1 MKRKFL
7 MFMFIPFSLLIT
19 AHGQPQKKPE
29 TAVPTRVTDAK
40 KYFPLKAGN
49 EWHYEL
55 QIPKETYVPYNPYF
69 IEPNGLLGTSVTNGS
84 IKREAVTQNFS
95 MKITEVISD
104 SEAKVEIAE
113 EGRKLLWF
121 VNDIKEARLV
131 IVSQDKGVLMVEVRG
146 FMVNPAGWILG
157 HALAQFSGDEK
168 PSAPVRVPAGTF
180 SKVIQSTIPHS
191 RSNYT
196 PAYTQETWLA
206 EGVGLIRAIALDADK
221 NVIYTL
227 ELNRYQVK

>member
-7 MFMFIPFSLLIT
+7 LLMLIPVSLII
-19 AHGQPQKKPE
+19 AAQGQPQRKPE
-29 TAVPTRVTDAK
+29 TAVPDRMTDPK
-40 KYFPLKAGN
+40 KYFPLKLGN

-55 QIPKETYVPYNPYF
+55 EIPKETYFPYDPYF

-84 IKREAVTQNFS
+84 IKRTAVTQKFS

-121 VNDIKEARLV
+121 VNDIKEARLA
-131 IVSQDKGVLMVEVRG
+131 IVPQEKGVSIEVRG
-146 FMVNPAGWILG
+146 FMVKPAGWILG
-157 HALAQFSGDEK
+157 HALAQFSGNEA
-168 PSAPVRVPAGTF
+168 PSAPVRIAAGTF
-180 SKVIQSTIPHS
+180 SKVIQSTIPHA

-196 PAYTQETWLA
+196 PAYTQETWFA
-206 EGVGLIRAIALDADK
+206 QDVGLIKAIALDADK
-221 NVIYTL
+221 NVIYKL
-227 ELNRYQVK
+227 ELNSYQVK